1 MKSVTVTELRGN
13 IYKLLEDVLTTGVP
27 LDIVKGGRKLRVA
40 PVEPVDKFAN
50 MVDRPDV
57 INGDP
62 DDLVH
67 IEWEYNIDL
76 P

>member
-27 LDIVKGGRKLRVA
+27 LVIVKGGRKLRVA

-62 DDLVH
+62 DDIVH